1 MKIKDRNMKTGLLLT
16 ATCITSLVSSVA
28 FADGDTRTDFVAA
41 NQCRSQPDNVKRL
54 ACYDEAVTPTR
65 TKSLENFESRDQCKD
80 ESSDGKRL
88 DCYDRFFSP
97 TFAGAQVKKRDDNSV
112 RDVGNWQTDIK
123 TSPIDDSK
131 NVIISLNGNE
141 SFRTPFGETTTPTLF
156 IACRE
161 KKTEL
166 FIDWDV
172 YLGLDETTMLYRLD
186 KQKAVNKSWSIST
199 DTKAVFY
206 RGKTIDF
213 IKNLSSGQ
221 MLFAQITPYNENPV
235 STTFNL
241 KGLSEALKPLQ
252 ESCGWR

>member
-1 MKIKDRNMKTGLLLT
+1 MKTGLLFV
-16 ATCITSLVSSVA
+16 ATCATALMSFSAVA
-28 FADGDTRTDFVAA
+28 DDDTRTDFAAA
-41 NQCRSQPDNVKRL
+41 NQCRSQPDDTKRL
-54 ACYDEAVTPTR
+54 TCYDKAVAPTR
-65 TKSLENFESRDQCKD
+65 TKTLEKFESRDQCRD
-80 ESSDGKRL
+80 EAWDGKRL

-97 TFAGAQVKKRDDNSV
+97 TFAGAKVKKQDDNSV

-131 NVIISLNGNE
+131 NVVISLNGNE
-141 SFRTPFGETTTPTLF
+141 SFRTPFGETTTPTLYV
-156 IACRE
+156 ACRE

-166 FIDWDV
+166 FIGWNV

-221 MLFAQITPYNENPV
+221 MLFTQITPYNENPV

>member
-1 MKIKDRNMKTGLLLT
+1 MKTGLLFV
-16 ATCITSLVSSVA
+16 ATCATALMSFSAVA
-28 FADGDTRTDFVAA
+28 DDDTRTDFAAA
-41 NQCRSQPDNVKRL
+41 NQCRSQPDDTKRL
-54 ACYDEAVTPTR
+54 TCYDKAVTPTR
-65 TKSLENFESRDQCKD
+65 TKTLEKFESRDQCRD
-80 ESSDGKRL
+80 EAWDGKRL

-97 TFAGAQVKKRDDNSV
+97 TFAGAKVKKQDDNSV

-131 NVIISLNGNE
+131 NVVISLNGNE
-141 SFRTPFGETTTPTLF
+141 SFRTPFGETTTPTLYV
-156 IACRE
+156 ACRE

-166 FIDWDV
+166 FIGWNV

-221 MLFAQITPYNENPV
+221 MLFTQITPYNENPV